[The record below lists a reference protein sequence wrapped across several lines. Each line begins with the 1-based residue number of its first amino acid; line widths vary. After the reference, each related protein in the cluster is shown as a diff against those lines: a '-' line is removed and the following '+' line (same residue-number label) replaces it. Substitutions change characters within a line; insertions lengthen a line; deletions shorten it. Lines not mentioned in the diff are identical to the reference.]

1 MNYLDIKKDLEGFW
15 DELGY
20 EQLIKGLISFELDE
34 KDEKIL
40 NELYEYYYAYSEC
53 SLLNDILVDKY
64 NELKGGEENEKVY
77 Y

>member
-15 DELGY
+15 NELGY
-20 EQLIKGLISFELDE
+20 EQLIKGLIAFELDE
-34 KDEKIL
+34 KDENIL
-40 NELYEYYYAYSEC
+40 NQLYEYYYSYSEC

>member
-1 MNYLDIKKDLEGFW
+1 MNYLDIKKELEGFW

-20 EQLIKGLISFELDE
+20 EQLIKGLIAFELDE
-34 KDEKIL
+34 KDENIL
-40 NELYEYYYAYSEC
+40 NQLYEYYYSYSEC
-53 SLLNDILVDKY
+53 PLLNDILVDKY

>member
-1 MNYLDIKKDLEGFW
+1 MNYLDIKKELEGFW

-20 EQLIKGLISFELDE
+20 EQLIKGLIAFELDE
-34 KDEKIL
+34 KDENIL
-40 NELYEYYYAYSEC
+40 NQLYEYYYSYSEC